1 MEADC
6 QRMVGWSQLFSGRP
20 RESLATLQET
30 LAFSQQIE
38 NLWGQAECAWR
49 LAHTW
54 LELGDYG
61 QAISLAKQGVKQTRM
76 VGHPAMS
83 VLALSAWGT
92 IQRVVMAWDS
102 ARETLSAILA
112 ESTEQGS
119 ILFPDWAPAELCA
132 LHALAGDWGQAHDYA
147 RQTLQVREDESLL
160 PITFTGW
167 YETEALLRGGDSD
180 LARTEVERLGK
191 IVGHNRRYRLPL
203 LRSQAV
209 LAQWD
214 RDVAQ
219 AITHLQAAL
228 ALAQEIGLP
237 GEEWPIL
244 GALGGLYADQGDQA
258 QAQQAW
264 NDSAAIILRLA
275 ETIDEEDLRAGF
287 LAAGQG

>member
-1 MEADC
+1 M
-6 QRMVGWSQLFSGRP
+6 G
-20 RESLATLQET
+20 
-30 LAFSQQIE
+30 
-38 NLWGQAECAWR
+38 
-49 LAHTW
+49 
-54 LELGDYG
+54 
-61 QAISLAKQGVKQTRM
+61 
-76 VGHPAMS
+76 
-83 VLALSAWGT
+83 LS
-92 IQRVVMAWDS
+92 
-102 ARETLSAILA
+102 
-112 ESTEQGS
+112 
-119 ILFPDWAPAELCA
+119 
-132 LHALAGDWGQAHDYA
+132 
-147 RQTLQVREDESLL
+147 
-160 PITFTGW
+160 GW

-180 LARTEVERLGK
+180 LARAEVERIAGL
-191 IVGHNRRYRLPL
+191 VGNNRRYRLPL

-237 GEEWPIL
+237 GEEWSIL

-287 LAAGQG
+287 LAAGLG